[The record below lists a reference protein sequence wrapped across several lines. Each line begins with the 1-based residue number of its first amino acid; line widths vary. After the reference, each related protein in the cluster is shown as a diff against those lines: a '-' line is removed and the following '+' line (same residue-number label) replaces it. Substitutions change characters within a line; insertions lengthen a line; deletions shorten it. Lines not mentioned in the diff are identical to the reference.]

1 MPSEGQ
7 MSECMHSREAASAYS
22 RHPLMQVLTLQMAQ
36 IQREVLIPYC
46 TFTPL
51 SYDIGD
57 LRDLF
62 LAVNGALNS
71 PSS

>member
-7 MSECMHSREAASAYS
+7 VSKCIYSVEAASAY
-22 RHPLMQVLTLQMAQ
+22 RRPPLLQVLTLWMEQS
-36 IQREVLIPYC
+36 QREALIPYC

-51 SYDIGD
+51 TYDIGD
-57 LRDLF
+57 LRDLL
-62 LAVNGALNS
+62 LAVNGALDS